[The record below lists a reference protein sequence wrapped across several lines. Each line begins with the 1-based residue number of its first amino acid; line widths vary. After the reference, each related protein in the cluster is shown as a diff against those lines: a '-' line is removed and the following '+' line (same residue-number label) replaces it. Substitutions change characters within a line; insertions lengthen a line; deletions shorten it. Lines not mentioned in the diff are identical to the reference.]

1 MHPNGQTFLITGG
14 GSGLGA
20 ATARRLAQLGAR
32 LVIADLAPDAGART
46 AREIGPASIFI
57 ATDVTVETQVAAA
70 VEAAL
75 HHFGALHGAICC
87 AGIAIAER
95 LVGRDGP
102 HSRDSFA
109 RVVEVNLTG
118 TFNVMRL
125 AAQAMATNTP
135 QASGERGVLI
145 NTASIAAYEGQ
156 VGQIAYSASKA
167 GVVGMTLPAAREL
180 ARLAIRVVA
189 IAPGLFETPMMA
201 GMSDEVRASLGAQVP
216 FPSRL
221 GEPDEF
227 AALVVHIIENPMLNG
242 AVIRLDGALR
252 MAPR

>member
-1 MHPNGQTFLITGG
+1 MHPNGHTFLITGG
-14 GSGLGA
+14 SSGLGA
-20 ATARRLAQLGAR
+20 ATARHLASSGAR
-32 LVIADLAPDAGART
+32 VVIADLDRDAGERMARD
-46 AREIGPASIFI
+46 IGLPSVFI
-57 ATDVTVETQVAAA
+57 ATDVTMEAQVAAA
-70 VEAAL
+70 MDAAVQ
-75 HHFGALHGAICC
+75 HFGALHGAISC

-95 LVGRDGP
+95 LVGHDGP

-125 AAQAMATNTP
+125 AARVMAANAP
-135 QASGERGVLI
+135 LASGERGVLI

-156 VGQIAYSASKA
+156 VGQVAYSASKA
-167 GVVGMTLPAAREL
+167 GVIGMTLPAAREL
-180 ARLAIRVVA
+180 ARIGIRVVA

-221 GEPDEF
+221 GEPDEY

-242 AVIRLDGALR
+242 TVIRLDGALR

>member
-1 MHPNGQTFLITGG
+1 MIGAREKIWIIG
-14 GSGLGA
+14 GSSGIGEAMARAYAARGA
-20 ATARRLAQLGAR
+20 
-32 LVIADLAPDAGART
+32 LVVISGRDEKAL
-46 AREIGPASIFI
+46 
-57 ATDVTVETQVAAA
+57 
-70 VEAAL
+70 EAAL
-75 HHFGALHGAICC
+75 ARIGPGQLAARADAVNPQSLA
-87 AGIAIAER
+87 AVAER
-95 LVGRDGP
+95 HGP
-102 HSRDSFA
+102 FD
-109 RVVEVNLTG
+109 RVITTAAIYDPGPMGKADQNKAEAIISVNLTG

-242 AVIRLDGALR
+242 AVMGGRRCTDERIV
-252 MAPR
+252 